1 MAQPFRM
8 QSANNLRVTAHARAL
23 ASEVYRV
30 TAIFPAR
37 ERYGLTA
44 QMRRAAVSIGANIA
58 EGCGRSGDRELM
70 RFLHIAL
77 GSASE
82 LEFQLQICADPGLVT
97 EEQSANL
104 TESTVRLKRMMASLI
119 KALRKSL
126 HERPT
131 RP

>member
-30 TAIFPAR
+30 TASFPAR

-44 QMRRAAVSIGANIA
+44 QMRRAAVSIGANIS
-58 EGCGRSGDRELM
+58 EGCGRSGDKELV

-82 LEFQLQICADPGLVT
+82 LEFQLQICADLGLTT
-97 EEQSANL
+97 EQQSLKL
-104 TESTVRLKRMMASLI
+104 TESIVRLKRMLASLI
-119 KALRKSL
+119 KALRKSV
-126 HERPT
+126 HANPT
-131 RP
+131 HP

>member
-1 MAQPFRM
+1 M

-23 ASEVYRV
+23 ATELYRV
-30 TAIFPAR
+30 TARFPVS

-58 EGCGRSGDRELM
+58 EGCGRNGDRELM

-82 LEFQLQICADPGLVT
+82 LEFQLQICADLGLVT
-97 EEQSANL
+97 EPQSANL
-104 TESTVRLKRMMASLI
+104 TESTVRLKRMLAALI
-119 KALRKSL
+119 KALRTS
-126 HERPT
+126 HHAHPRHP
-131 RP
+131 